1 MIKFLAGVVLG
12 IMFATI
18 GVDGTVKVVEGGVS
32 RIQSAA
38 KAAAQ

>member
-1 MIKFLAGVVLG
+1 MIKFFTGVILG

-18 GVDGTVKVVEGGVS
+18 GVDGTVKAVESGVM